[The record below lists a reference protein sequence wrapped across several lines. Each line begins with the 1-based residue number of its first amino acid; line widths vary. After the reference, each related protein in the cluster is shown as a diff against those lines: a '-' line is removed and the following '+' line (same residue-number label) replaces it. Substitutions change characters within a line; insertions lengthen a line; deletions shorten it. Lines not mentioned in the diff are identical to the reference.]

1 MKIKQLLLSCESVNI
16 MKSNE
21 EMIEGQQL
29 YPSNN
34 SGFTNS
40 NKSVTVGHKVNIL
53 HVITGIILVILVSL
67 FMTGFGYQ
75 PWWVLGFTI
84 LTGIFITLPTCFS
97 GYWLI
102 DKNGITVVSYSSN
115 DAMKLMQLLH
125 IKKIYTKSYLFEN
138 ITNAEITYRKKVRI
152 SPLDFNPDFFK
163 LNLTVNKK
171 VIQLELGNIQ
181 AKDLI
186 EIVTILNNHGVAV
199 YDRQQIV
206 WLLKENKNLF
216 NHFHNGK
223 CASL

>member
-1 MKIKQLLLSCESVNI
+1 MNI

-21 EMIEGQQL
+21 EMIAGQQL
-29 YPSNN
+29 YPANN
-34 SGFTNS
+34 SGFS
-40 NKSVTVGHKVNIL
+40 NLDKSVTVGHKVNIL
-53 HVITGIILVILVSL
+53 HVILGLVLVILVSL

-75 PWWVLGFTI
+75 PWWLLGLII
-84 LTGIFITLPTCFS
+84 LVGIFITLPTCFS
-97 GYWLI
+97 GYWQI
-102 DKNGITVVSYSSN
+102 NKNGITVLSYSSN
-115 DAMKLMQLLH
+115 DVMKLMQLLH

-138 ITNAEITYRKKVRI
+138 ITKAEITYRKKVRI
-152 SPLDFNPDFFK
+152 SPIDFNPDFFK

-181 AKDLI
+181 AKDLV
-186 EIVTILNNHGVAV
+186 EIVAIFNTHGVAV

-223 CASL
+223 WASL

>member
-1 MKIKQLLLSCESVNI
+1 MKIKQLLLNCESVNI

-84 LTGIFITLPTCFS
+84 LAGIFITLPTCFS

-102 DKNGITVVSYSSN
+102 DKNGITVVSYSS
-115 DAMKLMQLLH
+115 
-125 IKKIYTKSYLFEN
+125 
-138 ITNAEITYRKKVRI
+138 NAEITYRKKVRI

-186 EIVTILNNHGVAV
+186 EIVTILTNHGVAV

-223 CASL
+223 WASL

>member
-1 MKIKQLLLSCESVNI
+1 MNI

-21 EMIEGQQL
+21 EMIAGQQL
-29 YPSNN
+29 YPANN
-34 SGFTNS
+34 SGFS
-40 NKSVTVGHKVNIL
+40 NLGKSVTVGHKVNIL
-53 HVITGIILVILVSL
+53 HVILGLVLVILVSL

-75 PWWVLGFTI
+75 PWWVLGLII
-84 LTGIFITLPTCFS
+84 LVGIFITLPTCFS
-97 GYWLI
+97 GYWQI
-102 DKNGITVVSYSSN
+102 NKNGITVLSYSSN
-115 DAMKLMQLLH
+115 DVMKLMQLLH

-138 ITNAEITYRKKVRI
+138 ITKAEITYRKKVRI

-181 AKDLI
+181 AKNLV
-186 EIVTILNNHGVAV
+186 EIVAILNNHGVAV

-206 WLLKENKNLF
+206 GLLEENKSLF

-223 CASL
+223 WASL